1 MICHITHK
9 NINFEKWD
17 RCVSDSISD
26 IIYAKSWYLNIV
38 CEQWDAIV
46 LNDYEAV
53 MPLPIKNILGL
64 KYITQPFLCQ
74 QLGVFHQQENFCID
88 DFISIIP
95 KFFLRITINLNVN
108 NMVSSSIFK
117 KNVNYTL
124 LLNKNIHELRSNYS
138 NSHLKNLKRANTK
151 KVFISSEPDT
161 PEEFSANKRKLSLNF
176 MSKKQLDLELNIIN
190 TSICAGKGEI
200 FSAKVSNDNCC
211 SIFVANE
218 NKRLYLLSSY
228 SNEEGRASS
237 AYFFLIDYIFSLE
250 KFRGYIFDFEGS
262 NIKGVAERNKGFGA
276 KASNYVTIHRSLWDR
291 CINYVSKKQNI

>member
-1 MICHITHK
+1 MIYHITHK

-38 CEQWDAIV
+38 CEKWDAIV

-53 MPLPIKNILGL
+53 MPLPKKNILGL
-64 KYITQPFLCQ
+64 KYITQPFMCQ
-74 QLGVFHQQENFCID
+74 QLGVFHQQEDFCID

-95 KFFLRITINLNVN
+95 KIFLRFTINLNLN
-108 NMVSSSIFK
+108 NTVSSSILK

-124 LLNKNIHELRSNYS
+124 LLNKNIHDLRSNYS
-138 NSHLKNLKRANTK
+138 KSHLKNLRRAHIK
-151 KVFISSEPDT
+151 KVSVSSVPDT
-161 PEEFSANKRKLSLNF
+161 PEEFSFNKRKLSSNF
-176 MSKKQLDLELNIIN
+176 MSKKQLDIELKIIN
-190 TSICAGKGEI
+190 VLIGAGKGEI
-200 FSAKVSNDNCC
+200 FSAKVTNDNCC

-228 SNEEGRASS
+228 SNEEGRANSV
-237 AYFFLIDYIFSLE
+237 YFFLIDHIFSLK

-262 NIKGVAERNKGFGA
+262 NIKGIAERNKGFGA
-276 KASNYVTIHRSLWDR
+276 KPSNYVTIHQSLFKR
-291 CINYVSKKQNI
+291 CINCISKKQ

>member
-1 MICHITHK
+1 M
-9 NINFEKWD
+9 
-17 RCVSDSISD
+17 
-26 IIYAKSWYLNIV
+26 
-38 CEQWDAIV
+38 
-46 LNDYEAV
+46 
-53 MPLPIKNILGL
+53 

-95 KFFLRITINLNVN
+95 KNFLRFTMNLNVN
-108 NMVSSSIFK
+108 NIVSSSIIK

-138 NSHLKNLKRANTK
+138 KSHLKNLRRANTK
-151 KVFISSEPDT
+151 KVFISSVPDT
-161 PEEFSANKRKLSLNF
+161 PEEFSINKRKLSSNF
-176 MSKKQLDLELNIIN
+176 MSKKQLDLELKIIKAL
-190 TSICAGKGEI
+190 IGAGKGEI
-200 FSAKVSNDNCC
+200 FSAKVTNCNCC

-228 SNEEGRASS
+228 SNEEGRSNS
-237 AYFFLIDYIFSLE
+237 VYFFLMDYIFSLK

-276 KASNYVTIHRSLWDR
+276 KPSNYITIHQSLWER
-291 CINYVSKKQNI
+291 CINYI